1 MNAAQII
8 QSCDFDG
15 VRLALTPE
23 GKLHYSGDPA
33 LIAEWLPILRT
44 NKSAI
49 VEALHRERRHAKAL
63 KMLEP
68 GRKYAVLVED
78 DTTDPVIATCAI
90 RGIATFE
97 LSIPKHSY
105 DGLTLLELLEKHST
119 ETRVEPSQS
128 SGDATPSP
136 NSNEARMA
144 HPAGRKN
151 I

>member
-1 MNAAQII
+1 MNAAQIV

-15 VRLALTPE
+15 VRLALTPA

-33 LIAEWLPILRT
+33 LIAEWLPILRA

-49 VEALHRERRHAKAL
+49 VETLHCERRHAKVL

-78 DTTDPVIATCAI
+78 DRTDPVIATCAI

-97 LSIPKHSY
+97 LAIPKHSY
-105 DGLTLLELLEKHST
+105 DGLILLELIEKHST
-119 ETRVEPSQS
+119 KT

-136 NSNEARMA
+136 NSNETRMA